1 MKKIIY
7 LGMENTPHTVY
18 ETAHVQNSRVI
29 YQYENDA
36 GKRVELEA
44 TQDSTAYAPPH
55 NHKQYP
61 LNDAPIC
68 RAGHRYPIDI
78 LSKGYSGHY
87 FRIVEA

>member
-1 MKKIIY
+1 MEKRIY

-18 ETAHVQNSRVI
+18 ETAHVQNFRVI

-36 GKRVELEA
+36 GKRVKLEA

-61 LNDAPIC
+61 LIDAPTC
-68 RAGHRYPIDI
+68 KAGHRYPIDI
-78 LSKGYSGHY
+78 LDKGYSGHY
-87 FRIVEA
+87 FRLIEA